1 MLTIPKCGDC
11 DVPRKLV
18 TVEPINTCYELLT
31 VKCPRCNFELKFIEA
46 KEAGWGAQEPVHR
59 PARNRGC
66 YQGADKRRK
75 KRARS
80 LNS

>member
-46 KEAGWGAQEPVHR
+46 KEAGGRV
-59 PARNRGC
+59 
-66 YQGADKRRK
+66 RR
-75 KRARS
+75 A
-80 LNS
+80 

>member
-31 VKCPRCNFELKFIEA
+31 VKCPRCSSELKSIEA
-46 KEAGWGAQEPVHR
+46 KEAGGRVRRAWR
-59 PARNRGC
+59 PDRLTP
-66 YQGADKRRK
+66 
-75 KRARS
+75 S
-80 LNS
+80 M